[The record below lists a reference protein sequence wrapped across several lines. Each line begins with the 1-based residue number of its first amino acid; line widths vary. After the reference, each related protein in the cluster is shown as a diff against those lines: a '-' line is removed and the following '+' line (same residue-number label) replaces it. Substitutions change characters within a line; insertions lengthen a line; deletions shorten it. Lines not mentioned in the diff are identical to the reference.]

1 MLKKNALVSRTLSF
15 FLFFAVALS
24 LAGSLH
30 YYIWARL
37 VRDVALPVLW
47 HRVLTGVL
55 VALFLSIPLTFTLA
69 RGQKAE
75 SMRPILLATFS
86 WMGLLFLIVM
96 LLLVVDAG
104 KLGVN
109 VAAKLFGDGPPQDP
123 ERRLT
128 LARLLGLGVALVAG
142 SAGTLAARS
151 GLTELAVKRVT
162 VRLPRLPEALSG
174 TKIVQ
179 LSDVHVG
186 STIRRGFIERVV
198 RETNALE
205 PDVIAITGD
214 LVDGSVEQLR
224 EHVAP
229 LAGLRA
235 KHGVYFVTGNH
246 EYYSGAEAWCAELTR
261 LGIRVLRNE
270 HVKIGDGETS
280 FDLAG
285 VDDYSAH
292 RFGRGHGAD
301 LARAL
306 AGRDP
311 ERELVLL
318 AHQPRQVFE
327 AARLGVGLQLSGH
340 THGGQIFPWN
350 FFVRLQQPVVSGLA
364 KIGHALVYV
373 SNGTGY
379 WGPPMRL
386 GAPAEITELTLER
399 AA

>member
-1 MLKKNALVSRTLSF
+1 MPRTLSF
-15 FLFFAVALS
+15 VLFFTVALS

-37 VRDVALPVLW
+37 VRDLALPVLW
-47 HRVLTGVL
+47 HRVLTGL
-55 VALFLSIPLTFTLA
+55 VIALFLSIPITFTLA
-69 RGQKAE
+69 RGHRFE
-75 SMRPILLATFS
+75 GIRSVLLGTFS
-86 WMGLLFLIVM
+86 WMGVLFLVVM
-96 LLLVVDAG
+96 LLAVVDVSR
-104 KLGVN
+104 LGVGLLSR
-109 VAAKLFGDGPPQDP
+109 LFGEGPPDDP

-128 LARLLGLGVALVAG
+128 VARMLGVGVALLAG
-142 SAGTLAARS
+142 GAGTLAARS
-151 GLTELAVKRVT
+151 GLTELLVKRVT
-162 VRLPRLPEALSG
+162 VPLGRLPSELSG
-174 TKIVQ
+174 TRIVQ
-179 LSDVHVG
+179 LTDVHVG
-186 STIRRGFIERVV
+186 ATIQRGFIERVV

-214 LVDGSVEQLR
+214 LVDGSVAQLR

-229 LAGLRA
+229 LAELRA

-270 HVKIGDGETS
+270 HVRIGEGEAS

-306 AGRDP
+306 EGRD
-311 ERELVLL
+311 ESRELVLL

-327 AARLGVGLQLSGH
+327 ADRLGVGLQLSGH

-350 FFVRLQQPVVSGLA
+350 FFVRLQQPVVSGLHRF
-364 KIGHALVYV
+364 GRALVYV

-386 GAPAEITELTLER
+386 GAPAEITELTLTS
-399 AA
+399 A